1 MTLARVMRK
10 TARAAAALFNG
21 AAVPNPPIA
30 SFHPPSRWRSALAI
44 GLVITALALFGGNLG
59 DNEAGKLALARQ
71 AVDPGWIPADWYLGS
86 NQNYQWLFQQL
97 SGRIVMLLGFGP
109 GSLLVRLLGY
119 GIWAWALAGISVPL
133 GLSPALAALAAGLFS
148 LQQGVVAAEWMV
160 GSAEPKTFAYA
171 AVLLAYAAWRERR
184 WWSCGLYSG
193 LACSFHLLVGSFAV
207 VSLAGV
213 TLARLVLEARNRR
226 RLGWAEL
233 GRWSAGAVL
242 MGLPAGLAVA
252 QKLLAPSV
260 TATWRSN
267 ASLPSAGWIYVV
279 LRNPHHLLPGSW
291 SAGDLARITLMLGLF
306 VLAALAAGG
315 GWPGRWRRGWQGNDP
330 CQRASRDLALWVA
343 MGWPLALLGLLA
355 SRLPA
360 EPQHALLSLYPFR
373 LADTLLMLGLWLLL
387 AAALASAVR
396 RWGPGRKV
404 QRRLQ
409 GGVIA
414 LVLLIS
420 LGGLARDLPTAG
432 AGWPRQFVGSPEQ
445 AELYAWIRGH
455 TLRSALVLTPPAGFE
470 DLSLHT
476 GRAGFVQFKQI
487 PTSAPAIQKWF
498 ERLTALAGGDR
509 GVWQGPGGWDARDRL
524 VAAYGRLSPAAL
536 GRLAEDSGTTVLITD
551 YQEGGPEK
559 GGPQGWVAA
568 YRNARWTAWRR
579 P

>member
-1 MTLARVMRK
+1 MRK
-10 TARAAAALFNG
+10 TGRAATALFNG

-44 GLVITALALFGGNLG
+44 GLVITAMALFGGNLG

-71 AVDPGWIPADWYLGS
+71 AVDPSWIPADWYLGN
-86 NQNYQWLFQQL
+86 NQNYQWLFQQP

-119 GIWAWALAGISVPL
+119 GIWAWALAGISVTL
-133 GLSPALAALAAGLFS
+133 GLPPALAALAAGLFS

-184 WWSCGLYSG
+184 WWRCGLYSG

-207 VSLAGV
+207 VSLAGMA
-213 TLARLVLEARNRR
+213 LARLVLEARTRR
-226 RLGWAEL
+226 RLGWTGL

-267 ASLPSAGWIYVV
+267 TSLPSAGWIYVV
-279 LRNPHHLLPGSW
+279 LRNPHHLLPSVW
-291 SAGDLARITLMLGLF
+291 SAGDWARIALVLGLF

-315 GWPGRWRRGWQGNDP
+315 RWPRRRREGWQGNDP
-330 CQRASRDLALWVA
+330 CQRASRDLAIWVA

-373 LADTLLMLGLWLLL
+373 VADTLLMLGLWLLL
-387 AAALASAVR
+387 AAGLAGAVR
-396 RWGPGRKV
+396 HWKPGRKA

-409 GGVIA
+409 AGVVA

-420 LGGLARDLPTAG
+420 LGGLGRDLPAAA
-432 AGWPRQFVGSPEQ
+432 AGWPRQFVDSPEQ
-445 AELYAWIRGH
+445 AELYGWIRGH
-455 TLRSALVLTPPAGFE
+455 TPRSALVLTPPAGFE
-470 DLSLHT
+470 DLSLQT

-487 PTSAPAIQKWF
+487 PTSAAAIQAWF

-509 GVWQGPGGWDARDRL
+509 AVWQGPGGWAARDRL
-524 VAAYGRLSPAAL
+524 VAAYGALPPAAL
-536 GRLAEDSGTTVLITD
+536 GRLADDQGATVLIT
-551 YQEGGPEK
+551 GPEQS
-559 GGPQGWVAA
+559 GPEGWAPA
-568 YRNARWTAWRR
+568 YRNGRWTAWQQ

>member
-1 MTLARVMRK
+1 MRK
-10 TARAAAALFNG
+10 TARAATALFNG
-21 AAVPNPPIA
+21 ATVPTAPIT
-30 SFHPPSRWRSALAI
+30 SSRPPSRWRSALAI

-71 AVDPGWIPADWYLGS
+71 AIAPGWIPTDWYLNNSQG
-86 NQNYQWLFQQL
+86 YQWLFQQL
-97 SGRIVMLLGFGP
+97 SGRIVILLGFVP

-119 GIWAWALAGISVPL
+119 GAWAWALAGLTVPL
-133 GLSPALAALAAGLFS
+133 GLTPALGALAAALFS

-184 WWSCGLYSG
+184 WWRCGLYSG

-207 VSLAGV
+207 VSLAGMA
-213 TLARLVLEARNRR
+213 LARLVPETRTRR
-226 RLGWAEL
+226 ELGWAGV

-260 TATWRSN
+260 TATPHSS

-279 LRNPHHLLPGSW
+279 LRNPHHLLPSSW
-291 SAGDLARITLMLGLF
+291 SAGDWARIALLLGLF
-306 VLAALAAGG
+306 VLAAQAAGG
-315 GWPGRWRRGWQGNDP
+315 WWPGRWRPRWQGRWQGPLQRNDP

-343 MGWPLALLGLLA
+343 MSWPLALLGLLA

-360 EPQHALLSLYPFR
+360 APKHALLSLYPFR

-387 AAALASAVR
+387 AAVLARSVR
-396 RWGPGRKV
+396 CWGPGRKA

-409 GGVIA
+409 AA
-414 LVLLIS
+414 LVVVVLLIS
-420 LGGLARDLPTAG
+420 LGGLARELPTA
-432 AGWPRQFVGSPEQ
+432 AADWPRQFVASPEQ

-455 TLRSALVLTPPAGFE
+455 TPRSALVLAPPSGFE
-470 DLSLHT
+470 DLSLQT
-476 GRAGFVQFKQI
+476 GRPGFVQFKQI
-487 PTSAPAIQKWF
+487 PTSALALQTWF

-509 GVWQGPGGWDARDRL
+509 GVWQGPGGWQARDRL
-524 VAAYGRLSPAAL
+524 LAAYGALPPAAL
-536 GRLAEDSGTTVLITD
+536 GRLADDQGASVLVTSS
-551 YQEGGPEK
+551 QHSGPE
-559 GGPQGWVAA
+559 GWAPA
-568 YRNARWTAWRR
+568 YRNVRWTAWQQ